1 MLKKTILLSL
11 FAVSLT
17 GCVVAPF
24 DDHPRGSYG
33 YDHRDGDYRDRDQR
47 PNWHNG
53 KDRPNMHNQQRPN
66 GQSGQRPHWDNGK
79 HSSQGQHDQHR
90 P

>member
-1 MLKKTILLSL
+1 MLKKTILLSI

-24 DDHPRGSYG
+24 DDHPRSSYG
-33 YDHRDGDYRDRDQR
+33 YGQSDRDHRSKG
-47 PNWHNG
+47 NFG
-53 KDRPNMHNQQRPN
+53 KDRPNMQQQKPN
-66 GQSGQRPHWDNGK
+66 WQRPHWDKGK
-79 HSSQGQHDQHR
+79 QRPEGQQGQRR

>member
-1 MLKKTILLSL
+1 MMFKKTILLSV

-24 DDHPRGSYG
+24 DDHPRHSNGYG
-33 YDHRDGDYRDRDQR
+33 YSDRHDR
-47 PNWHNG
+47 PNWNNG
-53 KDRPNMHNQQRPN
+53 KDRPNIHNQQRPN

-79 HSSQGQHDQHR
+79 HKGQQGQHPAR
-90 P
+90 R

>member
-1 MLKKTILLSL
+1 MMLKKTILLSI

-24 DDHPRGSYG
+24 DDHPRSSYG
-33 YDHRDGDYRDRDQR
+33 YGQSDRDHRSKG
-47 PNWHNG
+47 NFG
-53 KDRPNMHNQQRPN
+53 KDRPNMQQQKPN
-66 GQSGQRPHWDNGK
+66 WQNGQRPHWDKGK
-79 HSSQGQHDQHR
+79 QRPEGQQGQRR